1 MNLNLNIKDK
11 TINTFILSGKIND
24 KKIINSLINFT
35 KNNEDKELYNATN
48 VKGKFTG
55 FKSGIANKDFHSL
68 LKLIQPAIKVIYQ
81 DNFIVSAAWGN
92 ILKKGGEIIEHDH
105 VGTTAF
111 CGIVY
116 LSNGEHGTYFKEHD
130 LIIEEELGKFV
141 LFHPYLKHSVK
152 KIEKDIER
160 ITFAFNCN
168 IFNAWAIDNKQE
180 LNWINK
186 NEI

>member
-24 KKIINSLINFT
+24 EKIINSLINFT

-92 ILKKGGEIIEHDH
+92 ILKKGGDKNIR
-105 VGTTAF
+105 
-111 CGIVY
+111 Y
-116 LSNGEHGTYFKEHD
+116 LNNYSPEN
-130 LIIEEELGKFV
+130 L
-141 LFHPYLKHSVK
+141 
-152 KIEKDIER
+152 KDIYCTNFDSE
-160 ITFAFNCN
+160 ILLCKDDTQYLLNYYN
-168 IFNAWAIDNKQE
+168 DYNYIFDLLKYI
-180 LNWINK
+180 
-186 NEI
+186 